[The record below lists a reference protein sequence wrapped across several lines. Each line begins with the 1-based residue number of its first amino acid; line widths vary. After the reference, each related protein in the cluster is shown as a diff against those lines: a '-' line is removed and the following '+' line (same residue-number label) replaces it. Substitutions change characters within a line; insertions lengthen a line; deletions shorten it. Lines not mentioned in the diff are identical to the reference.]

1 MPAPFTALESRI
13 NAAVGARLSN
23 ALATFNGGEEFG
35 VVFDR
40 VPVQLVDG
48 YAESAGPEA
57 SFDIA
62 RTPALAYSSV
72 LLIDGVSY
80 VVTGGLEPDQS
91 GWVTVQLRKA
101 A

>member
-1 MPAPFTALESRI
+1 MPGPFAALEDRV
-13 NAAVGARLSN
+13 NAAVEARLSN
-23 ALATFNGGEEFG
+23 ALASFNGGEAFG

-40 VPVQLVDG
+40 LPVQLIDG

-62 RTPALAYSSV
+62 RAPGLAHGSV
-72 LLIDGVSY
+72 LVIDGVGYS
-80 VVTGGLEPDQS
+80 VTGGLEPDRS

-101 A
+101 